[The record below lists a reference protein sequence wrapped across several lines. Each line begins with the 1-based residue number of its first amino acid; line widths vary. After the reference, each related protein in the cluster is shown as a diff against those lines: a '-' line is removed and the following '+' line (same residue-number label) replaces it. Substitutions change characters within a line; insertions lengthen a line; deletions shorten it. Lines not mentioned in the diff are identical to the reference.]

1 MRCMGA
7 WKALE
12 NAVDEGKVRS
22 IGISNFDE
30 ARTLNISKKYK
41 VSKKSGRYMRKVS
54 LFVPLID
61 TNIEPSTTYFQVA

>member
-1 MRCMGA
+1 MGA

-30 ARTLNISKKYK
+30 ARTLNISNIKYLK
-41 VSKKSGRYMRKVS
+41 NLVD
-54 LFVPLID
+54 I
-61 TNIEPSTTYFQVA
+61 